1 MLGGVGRLIR
11 ERYATADLRSLGLF
25 RLVSGLLLMGNN
37 LRHWVEAPVY
47 YSNAGVLKNHFVLFH
62 PFSGYNVS
70 VYNAF
75 SSLAEVHVAFGLSL
89 LCFFFYAIGYKTRL
103 FALLSFVLVTSLDNR
118 LVMVENGGYVVLNL
132 VVLWGVFLP
141 VGRRFSV
148 DAWSR
153 SFRERR
159 ERSPADLDHR
169 HLPPWKTAPWV
180 STASLLVTLNLA
192 IVYLF
197 NVVNKSGAVWRR
209 GETVHYVLHLDR
221 MVTGVAVFFREILP
235 YPVEVALSWA
245 VLSHEALLFALI
257 LAPYGRRITR
267 PLAIVGI
274 WLLHG
279 AFGVMMRLGPFS
291 WFMCAWGLLLLT
303 RENWEAFL
311 RWHLRRAPPTTVRYD
326 PSPLGFFLA
335 RVLCRL
341 DGLGLLTLRPA
352 EGPAAPLLA
361 TEGSDGEVL
370 SGQAALARIA
380 ASLPAGRVIFGALRV
395 LSLGLLGPAY
405 AALERRREGVGRF
418 FGLAAPEEA
427 PASPRPGADDSS
439 AELPPSA
446 LRAFGVRQRVRLRE
460 AFLVYF
466 TVTSAWQAINE
477 NKSIPPVVKTY
488 LAPPWIPKPLHDVM
502 VATIQYPRL
511 FQGWNMFS
519 PNPITED
526 GMLTVD
532 AITRDGRHV
541 DPLTGRAPILELT
554 QVRGAGLTQIA
565 QDYGN
570 RIRLDRNKPYRQ
582 GLSEY
587 LQVWHER
594 TGRPEDELVAFDVY
608 WVKEQCPPPDQEE
621 PYKDEK
627 IALLTWRRPKFTPPP
642 GFPAIPP
649 PPKVESAGD

>member
-1 MLGGVGRLIR
+1 MLGGVGRWIR
-11 ERYATADLRSLGLF
+11 ELYATADLRSLGLF

-62 PFSGYNVS
+62 PFSGYNLS
-70 VYNAF
+70 VYSAF
-75 SSLAEVHVAFGLSL
+75 SSLAEVHVAFALSFC
-89 LCFFFYAIGYKTRL
+89 CFFFYAIGYKTRL
-103 FALLSFVLVTSLDNR
+103 FALLSFVLVASLDNR

-141 VGRRFSV
+141 VGRRFSL
-148 DAWSR
+148 DAWLE
-153 SFRERR
+153 SFRERK
-159 ERSPADLDHR
+159 ERTPAELGTR
-169 HLPPWKTAPWV
+169 FLPRWKTTPWV

-192 IVYLF
+192 VVYLF

-209 GETVHYVLHLDR
+209 GETVHYVLHIDR
-221 MVTGVAVFFREILP
+221 MITGVAVFFREILP
-235 YPVEVALSWA
+235 YPLEVALSWA

-279 AFGVMMRLGPFS
+279 TFGVMMRLGPFS
-291 WFMCAWGLLLLT
+291 WFMCTWGLLLLT
-303 RENWEAFL
+303 RENWEAL
-311 RWHLRRAPPTTVRYD
+311 ERWHRRRATPTTVLYD
-326 PSPLGFFLA
+326 RSALGFFLA
-335 RVLCRL
+335 RVLCRM

-352 EGPAAPLLA
+352 EGAAAPLLA
-361 TEGSDGEVL
+361 TEGPDGEVL
-370 SGQAALARIA
+370 SGRAALPRIA
-380 ASLPAGRVIFGALRV
+380 ACLPAGREVFGALRV
-395 LSLGLLGPAY
+395 LSLGLVGPAY
-405 AALERRREGVGRF
+405 SALERRREAVARF
-418 FGLAAPEEA
+418 FGLAAPENDSLGA
-427 PASPRPGADDSS
+427 PSQS
-439 AELPPSA
+439 APEVEPSA

-488 LAPPWIPKPLHDVM
+488 LAPPWIPKPLHEVM

-526 GMLTVD
+526 GVLTID
-532 AITRDGRHV
+532 AITKDGRHI
-541 DPLTGRAPILELT
+541 DPLTGKAPILELT
-554 QVRGAGLTQIA
+554 KVRGAGLTQIA

-587 LQVWHER
+587 LQVWHQR

-608 WVKEQCPPPDQEE
+608 WVKEQCPAPDQDE

-642 GFPAIPP
+642 GFPEIPP

>member
-1 MLGGVGRLIR
+1 MLGGFGRLLR

-25 RLVSGLLLMGNN
+25 RLVSGLLLMANCV
-37 LRHWVEAPVY
+37 RHWVEAPVY
-47 YSNAGVLKNHFVLFH
+47 YSNAGVLKNHFVLFR
-62 PFSGYNVS
+62 PFSGYSLS

-75 SSLAEVHVAFGLSL
+75 SSLPEVHVAFALSL
-89 LCFFFYAIGYKTRL
+89 LCYFFYAIGYKTRL
-103 FALLSFVLVTSLDNR
+103 FAALSFVLVTSLDNR

-141 VGRRFSV
+141 VGRRFSL
-148 DAWSR
+148 DAWLR

-159 ERSPADLDHR
+159 ERGPAELETR
-169 HLPPWKTAPWV
+169 YLPTWKTTPWV

-192 IVYLF
+192 VVYLF

-235 YPVEVALSWA
+235 YPLEVALSWA

-267 PLAIVGI
+267 PLALVGI

-279 AFGVMMRLGPFS
+279 TFGVMMRLGPFS
-291 WFMCAWGLLLLT
+291 WFMCTWGLLLLT
-303 RENWEAFL
+303 RENWDALE
-311 RWHLRRAPPTTVRYD
+311 RWHLRRAKPTTVRYD
-326 PSPLGFFLA
+326 PSALGFFLA
-335 RVLCRL
+335 RVLCRM

-352 EGPAAPLLA
+352 EGAAPPLLA
-361 TEGSDGEVL
+361 VEGPDGEVL
-370 SGQAALARIA
+370 SGRAVLPRIA
-380 ASLPAGRVIFGALRV
+380 ASLPAGREVFAALRV

-405 AALERRREGVGRF
+405 SALERRREAVGRF
-418 FGLAAPEEA
+418 FGLRPPEEGSEPLA
-427 PASPRPGADDSS
+427 GDA
-439 AELPPSA
+439 AEEAPSA

-460 AFLVYF
+460 ALLVFF
-466 TVTSAWQAINE
+466 TFTSAWQAINE
-477 NKSIPPVVKTY
+477 NKSIPQVVKTY
-488 LAPPWIPKPLHDVM
+488 LAPPWIPTPLHDVM
-502 VATIQYPRL
+502 VAVIQYPRL

-526 GMLTVD
+526 GVLTVD
-532 AITRDGRHV
+532 AITRDGRHI
-541 DPLTGRAPILELT
+541 DPLTGKPPILELT
-554 QVRGAGLTQIA
+554 QVRGAGLSQIA

-608 WVKEQCPPPDQEE
+608 WVKEQCPPPDQDQ

-627 IALLTWRRPKFTPPP
+627 IALLSWRRPKFTPPP
-642 GFPAIPP
+642 GFPEIPP
-649 PPKVESAGD
+649 VPKVESAGD